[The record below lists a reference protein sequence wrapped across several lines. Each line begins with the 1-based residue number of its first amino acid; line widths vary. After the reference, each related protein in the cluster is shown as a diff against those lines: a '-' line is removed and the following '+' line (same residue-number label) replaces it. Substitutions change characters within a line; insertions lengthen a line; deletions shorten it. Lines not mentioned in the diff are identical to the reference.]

1 MKIFQQEGHPVA
13 TRFMGDGPKPLDVV
27 PKVPLGCGKKKTLT
41 VMKHIGYG
49 RLRGEIV
56 SLSNSMGWPVRVW
69 IWLYGQPEA
78 TLSRRNVTMKRVRLY
93 AAALVFVSATVAFAD
108 VKPNQLFSDHAV
120 LQSGM
125 PVPVWGIAGDSTAA

>member
-1 MKIFQQEGHPVA
+1 
-13 TRFMGDGPKPLDVV
+13 
-27 PKVPLGCGKKKTLT
+27 
-41 VMKHIGYG
+41 
-49 RLRGEIV
+49 
-56 SLSNSMGWPVRVW
+56 
-69 IWLYGQPEA
+69 
-78 TLSRRNVTMKRVRLY
+78 MKRVRLY